1 MIFAALG
8 IFGMHDI
15 IQIGLLLLVLTAL
28 TPPLGAFM
36 AKALN
41 GERTFLSPLLGGLE
55 RWFYR
60 ICRIDPDL
68 EMDWKTYLLAFVS
81 FSLVGLGSLWLLQ
94 VTQAYL
100 PLNPQHLP
108 NVSWD
113 LAFNTAVS
121 FMTNTNWQ
129 SYSGETTLSYFVQ
142 MAGLTVHN
150 FVSAAGGMA
159 VLLALIRGIKR
170 RSSEGLGNFWADMVR
185 TTLYV
190 LLPLSVVLALFLVGQ
205 GTVQTLS
212 GYAHVTTLE
221 GPKQVIAVGPAASQ
235 IAIKQLGTNGGGFF
249 SANSAHPFENP
260 TPLTDFF
267 EMLSILL
274 VASASVYMYGK
285 MLGSTKQAWVIWGVM
300 MAVFCVMLGA
310 SLYSEYSYHPPY
322 VPTSSMEGKETRFG
336 ITNSIMWEVS
346 TTVTSNGSVNSMH
359 DSLTPLSGL
368 VALLDM
374 MYGEVIFGGIGSG
387 LGSMLLFVMLTVF
400 IAGLMVGRTPEYL
413 GKKIEAYEVKM
424 SVIGVLA
431 PGAAILIF
439 TAIASV
445 THAGLSSLNNSGPHG
460 LSEIL
465 YAFTSCAANNG
476 SAFAGLKTNT
486 VFYDITQGVDMLIGR
501 FVPIASYLAVAGSL
515 VKKKA
520 VPLSAGTFSTDSVL
534 FGLLQIVVII
544 IDAALSFFPVLAL
557 GPIVEHFLMLAG
569 RTF

>member
-1 MIFAALG
+1 MLIAAFG

-15 IQIGLLLLVLTAL
+15 VQIGVFLLALIVL

-41 GERTFLSPLLGGLE
+41 GEKNFLTPVFGGLE
-55 RWFYR
+55 RWFYK
-60 ICRIDPDL
+60 ICRIDPEQ
-68 EMDWKTYLLAFVS
+68 EMDWKTYLLAVIA
-81 FSLVGLGSLWLLQ
+81 FSLVGLVLLWLLQ

-129 SYSGETTLSYFVQ
+129 SYAGETTLSYFVQ

-150 FVSAAGGMA
+150 FVSAAAGMA
-159 VLLALIRGIKR
+159 VLLALIRGITRK
-170 RSSEGLGNFWADMVR
+170 STEGLGNFWADLVR
-185 TTLYV
+185 MTLYV
-190 LLPLSVVLALFLVGQ
+190 LLPLSIILTLVLVGH

-212 GYAHVTTLE
+212 GYAHATTLE
-221 GPKQVIAVGPAASQ
+221 GQKQVIAVGPAASQ

-249 SANSAHPFENP
+249 NANSAHPFENP
-260 TPLTDFF
+260 TPLTNFL
-267 EMLSILL
+267 ELLSIILI
-274 VASASVYMYGK
+274 ASASVYTYGK
-285 MLGSTKQAWVIWGVM
+285 MAGSTRQGWVIWGVM
-300 MAVFCVMLGA
+300 LAVFCIMLGV
-310 SLYSEYSYHPPY
+310 SLYSEYSFHPPY
-322 VPTSSMEGKETRFG
+322 VSTPSMEGKETRLG
-336 ITNSIMWEVS
+336 VTNSILWEVT

-359 DSLTPLSGL
+359 DSLTPLSGM
-368 VALLDM
+368 VGMVDM
-374 MYGEVIFGGIGSG
+374 MFGEVIFGGIGSG
-387 LGSMLLFVMLTVF
+387 LASMLLFVLLTVF

-439 TAIASV
+439 TAVASATKV
-445 THAGLSSLNNSGPHG
+445 GLSALNNGGPHG

-476 SAFAGLKTNT
+476 SAFAGLGTNT
-486 VFYDITQGVDMLIGR
+486 VFYNITQGIDMLIGR
-501 FVPIASYLAVAGSL
+501 FVPIVAYLAVAGSL
-515 VKKKA
+515 AKKKS
-520 VPLSAGTFSTDSVL
+520 VPPSAGTFPTDSAL
-534 FGLLQIVVII
+534 FGFLLIGVII
-544 IDAALSFFPVLAL
+544 IVAALTFFPVLAL

-569 RTF
+569 KTF